1 MTEMFKVTG
10 RPMTGQLER
19 ALDNVTGKER
29 EHTARALEVHE
40 GVLQPLL
47 RALALELRLAGLREA
62 EVIAQSEADLADEDG
77 RPYPPSPTPG
87 LELWFDPSSGQFT
100 ATPPGG
106 GSV

>member
-1 MTEMFKVTG
+1 
-10 RPMTGQLER
+10 MTGQLER

-47 RALALELRLAGLREA
+47 RAMALELRLAGLREA
-62 EVIAQSEADLADEDG
+62 EVIAQSEADLGGSDEPD

-87 LELWFDPSSGQFT
+87 LQLWLDPETGTFT
-100 ATPPGG
+100 EHPPGEA
-106 GSV
+106 